1 MASRSRNSVMIALAL
16 VAVAAI
22 AVAAYALGSAS
33 GDDPPALRRVVVG
46 ASTPDQGTRDKW
58 VTAEC
63 PDGMRVI
70 GGGAAIPHGNDT
82 PGVAL
87 YWSAPYNDHD
97 TDGWWAAAQDTSNGK
112 KPWLLQ
118 VQAICAE
125 GVESVATSGGS
136 LPPEVYSPA
145 RGTGS
150 GP

>member
-1 MASRSRNSVMIALAL
+1 
-16 VAVAAI
+16 
-22 AVAAYALGSAS
+22 
-33 GDDPPALRRVVVG
+33 
-46 ASTPDQGTRDKW
+46 
-58 VTAEC
+58 
-63 PDGMRVI
+63 MRVI
-70 GGGAAIPHGNDT
+70 GGGAAIPHANDT

-136 LPPEVYSPA
+136 LPPEVYSHA
-145 RGTGS
+145 TGTGS